1 MRAARRTRTDEPQA
15 TAGGLAP
22 AGAGFRA
29 RTGLLLFWIL
39 VGVLAS
45 GPLVVGLLI
54 ARGFLIGGG
63 CCGGG
68 GGVLGGRCAGGA
80 IALGR
85 ALQVADPRLELIDDT
100 KVIGVADDAR
110 LGLIGTAHDAGWLEI
125 AGVNIAEANAGE
137 VHGQGYGKERHGGRH
152 GKTGLQQRVADGTE
166 VERRGDA
173 AAEG

>member
-22 AGAGFRA
+22 AGAGLGA

-39 VGVLAS
+39 AGVLAS
-45 GPLVVGLLI
+45 GPLVVRLLI

-63 CCGGG
+63 CCGGSG
-68 GGVLGGRCAGGA
+68 GFLGGRCAGGA
-80 IALGR
+80 IAVGG
-85 ALQVADPRLELIDDT
+85 ALRVADARLKLIDDT
-100 KVIGVADDAR
+100 KVIRVADDAR
-110 LGLIGTAHDAGWLEI
+110 LCLVGTAHDAGWLEI
-125 AGVNIAEANAGE
+125 AGVNIAEANARE
-137 VHGQGYGKERHGGRH
+137 VQGQGYGKECHGGRH
-152 GKTGLQQRVADGTE
+152 GKTGLQQRVAEGTE